1 MRRSFPLLLLVFLAP
16 LAPAQP
22 ADGTLLESTPC
33 PANTTTYNEYVKT
46 ALAEVAEEANAAQKE
61 GLTMEVPPDYP
72 SRLLTREEY
81 EKRRAY
87 KGFECRRIVYASDGL
102 RVAGYLWKPKETMG
116 KQLPLVIFNRGGV
129 GDDGK
134 LTPWRLDLGFYPFV
148 SNGFVVLAS
157 QYREQDE
164 LGGAH
169 VHDVMNLVPLAAR
182 LGYVDMNNV
191 FLYGWSR
198 GGMMTYLALKA
209 GLPANAAA
217 VGSGLSD
224 IAASAYK
231 RMVPDDKVQERSA
244 VQWAEQINAPLLILA
259 GTADW
264 RAKVGDQALP
274 LAARLQK
281 LGKPYQ
287 LIIYSGDGHSLS
299 LNKAD
304 AEQHVI
310 DWFRAHLRLRRIR
323 KTPIRS

>member
-1 MRRSFPLLLLVFLAP
+1 MHPALPLLAALLAP

-33 PANTTTYNEYVKT
+33 PANTTTYDEYVKA
-46 ALAEVAEEANAAQKE
+46 ALANVADEAKLAEKE
-61 GLTMEVPPDYP
+61 GLQMEVPPDYA
-72 SRLLTREEY
+72 SRLLSREEY

-87 KGFECRRIVYASDGL
+87 KGLECRRIVYASDGL
-102 RVAGYLWKPKETMG
+102 RVAGYLWKPKETVG

-129 GDDGK
+129 GDYGK
-134 LTPWRLDLGFYPFV
+134 LTPWRLSEGFYPFV
-148 SNGFVVLAS
+148 SQGFVVLAS
-157 QYREQDE
+157 QYREEGDE
-164 LGGAH
+164 FGGAD
-169 VHDVMNLVPLAAR
+169 VHDVLNLIPLAAR
-182 LGYVDMNNV
+182 LGYVDMNNI

-209 GLPANAAA
+209 GIPANAAA

-224 IAASAYK
+224 LATTNYVS
-231 RMVPDDKVQERSA
+231 DDKVRERSA
-244 VQWAEQINAPLLILA
+244 LAWPEQINAPLLILA

-287 LIIYSGDGHSLS
+287 LIIYSGDDHGLS

-310 DWFRAHLRLRRIR
+310 DWFRAHVRLRRIR